1 MKLTS
6 PRSSARI
13 LILFLTVVSLPVRSF
28 CASPAD
34 AEKHHIDLDALAAT
48 IDAGLRTAG
57 VKSVTVADF
66 VGANGNGDGLTWYL
80 SGKISDA
87 LRKDIAEKNGPRFVS
102 RGMLTDSK
110 LTAEEIGSREA
121 LARIGG
127 IWGVAAIV
135 TGTVEVHSEQ
145 YVVKAIV
152 RSVSDGSVIVTA
164 DQGVPRRH
172 FLDLLRPEGTDEET
186 AHLKIIGADG
196 VTAPVCLYCPIPGY
210 SDDALAAKVQT
221 AKVTLT
227 ITVSTKGEPIKVVL
241 DKNPGFGLGEKAIE
255 DVSEWKFRPAMQ
267 KGKPVAVAV
276 PVDVFFNLGRT

>member
-1 MKLTS
+1 MKFASL
-6 PRSSARI
+6 RSSARI
-13 LILFLTVVSLPVRSF
+13 LIFFLSVFSLPPHGL

-34 AEKHHIDLDALAAT
+34 AEKHHIDLEALAST

-57 VKSVTVADF
+57 VKSVAVADF

-80 SGKISDA
+80 SGKVSDA

-102 RGMLTDSK
+102 RGMLADSK

-135 TGTVEVHSEQ
+135 TGTIEIHSEQ

-152 RSVSDGSVIVTA
+152 RSVSDGSAIVTA
-164 DQGVPRRH
+164 DQDVPRRH

-186 AHLKIIGADG
+186 AHLKTIGADG
-196 VTAPVCLYCPIPGY
+196 VTAPVCVYCPVPGY

-276 PVDVFFNLGRT
+276 PIEVTFNLART